1 MTFVQFIH
9 FDTDV
14 KTCTDCEMNDEALQ
28 HIKLNYSISRRRV
41 TLVFR
46 YFRWTW
52 EITGSLSRRA
62 TAWMRRGILGWS
74 VCVRV
79 AWRRYSV
86 RNINTVLVII
96 LAATTTA
103 NTGSKNILQIS
114 LFETPVYKPNSPR
127 TYTRSVP
134 RLTKNIT
141 TATVT
146 PQVYSLLSIKE
157 LVISSSGPLWIINE
171 SYNL

>member
-14 KTCTDCEMNDEALQ
+14 KTCTDCETNDEALQ

-127 TYTRSVP
+127 TYTPARYTAPYKKYHNGHSH
-134 RLTKNIT
+134 T
-141 TATVT
+141 TG
-146 PQVYSLLSIKE
+146 LLF
-157 LVISSSGPLWIINE
+157 VINKRTRNKFMWSALNHKPII
-171 SYNL
+171 